1 MLHHPIRRLA
11 EVSSEI
17 LVVIPPE
24 ADELDLPADVSVRL
38 VRDEEPFG
46 GPLAGLAAAL
56 AETRTE
62 LALVVA
68 GDMPELQARVLLVM
82 LARAEEPRI
91 RAVALEE
98 RDAIRPLPCV
108 LRVEP
113 ARASASDLLEAGGT
127 SLREL
132 LAELE
137 VTSIPG
143 SEWERLD
150 PRRRTLV
157 DVDRPE
163 DLETGSL

>member
-1 MLHHPIRRLA
+1 M
-11 EVSSEI
+11 
-17 LVVIPPE
+17 VISPE
-24 ADELDLPADVSVRL
+24 SDDPDLPGDVDARL

-56 AETRTE
+56 GDTRTE
-62 LALVVA
+62 LALVAA
-68 GDMPELQARVLLVM
+68 GDMPELQTRVLLAM

-98 RDAIRPLPCV
+98 RGAIRPLPCV

-113 ARASASDLLEAGGT
+113 ARASASDLLGAGRS

-143 SEWERLD
+143 PEWERLD